1 MGERESR
8 SEGSHFSC
16 PIELLLCGHLFPS
29 IKYSTLHCKDLEA
42 EGQQQGCLLSIGYAC
57 EVILKFLLH
66 CESLSNYVLP
76 SAQIFVVL
84 KQNMLQLKENLRGSS
99 KAVKY
104 CKGINNCEDFSTS
117 HKTGT

>member
-1 MGERESR
+1 MVRGT
-8 SEGSHFSC
+8 FS
-16 PIELLLCGHLFPS
+16 PIRFSLFEMCVSSDLC
-29 IKYSTLHCKDLEA
+29 
-42 EGQQQGCLLSIGYAC
+42 
-57 EVILKFLLH
+57 VILH
-66 CESLSNYVLP
+66 LP